1 MARAEPI
8 RPVTARRTPGAM
20 PPVSRVQPV
29 RRRERPQPRDAEPD
43 LWEGVREPPAG
54 DAEDRGDDRGRPRL
68 DLRA

>member
-1 MARAEPI
+1 VGRAEPI

-43 LWEGVREPPAG
+43 LWDGVREAPAG
-54 DAEDRGDDRGRPRL
+54 DAEDPGDDPGRSRL